1 MLGVVGGAALAP
13 HLTDL
18 LGITDQVGHALA
30 AALVLVVGGSLGS
43 GFGYLV
49 GDAVRRWLAGSTQRN
64 QGEAALGALFSGAAV
79 LAVAWF
85 LGLSLDRVPNA
96 QLGTQIQQS
105 AILRR
110 LDLVFPR
117 PPAVL
122 AGVEKTIAGVPFPE
136 PFAGFQPQLPMPL
149 QPPASVDVPA
159 VRDAAQLTYRVQG
172 RGCGGV
178 VSGSAFPVGNGYFAT
193 NAHVVSGTTAT
204 RLSQGGFRAGVAA
217 SVVLF
222 NPDRDVAIL
231 YAPALTVPAMA
242 QADAA
247 RGTTGAVIG
256 YPGGGPEDIEPAI
269 VDGDIQARGRDIYN
283 QNLVDRQ
290 IWVVEALV
298 RPGNSGGPLVDI
310 KGRVLGLVFAAS
322 SSSPGQAYALT
333 NAEIA
338 PDIQKGVGR
347 TAPIN
352 TQQYSCAL

>member
-1 MLGVVGGAALAP
+1 MLGVVGGAAVAP

-18 LGITDQVGHALA
+18 LGISDQVGHALA

-49 GDAVRRWLAGSTQRN
+49 GDAVRRWLAGPPRRN
-64 QGEAALGALFSGAAV
+64 QGEAVLGALFSGVAV
-79 LAVAWF
+79 ISVAWF

-110 LDLVFPR
+110 LDLFFPR

-136 PFAGFQPQLPMPL
+136 PFAGFQPQLPSPL
-149 QPPASVDVPA
+149 QPPTSVDTA
-159 VRDAAQLTYRVQG
+159 GVREAAQLTFKVQG

-178 VSGSAFPVGNGYFAT
+178 VSGSAFPVGSGYFAT
-193 NAHVVSGTTAT
+193 NAHVVSGTTGT
-204 RLSQGGFRAGVAA
+204 RLSEGSFRNSASA

-231 YAPALTVPAMA
+231 YAPALTVPPMA
-242 QADAA
+242 QADGA
-247 RGTTGAVIG
+247 RGTPGAVIG
-256 YPGGGPEDIEPAI
+256 YPGGGAEDIEPAI
-269 VDGDIQARGRDIYN
+269 LDGDIQARGRDIYN

-298 RPGNSGGPLVDI
+298 RPGNSGGPMVDL
-310 KGRVLGLVFAAS
+310 KGRVMGLVFAAS

-338 PDIQKGVGR
+338 PDVQKGVGR
-347 TAPIN
+347 TAAIN
-352 TQQYSCAL
+352 TQQFSCAV